1 VPTLDDFRRQAKN
14 WLEEVRRNNP
24 GPLKRLRLAY
34 PKAPAT
40 PVLRDIQHALA
51 REHGY
56 ENWKALKTALEH
68 QEVQAIGTVPD
79 TRSTET
85 HADRVAL
92 FLHYACWN
100 NDVHGRG
107 DYELRESAAAL
118 LLRKHPEIAG
128 DSLYTA
134 VVCGNVAA
142 VERRLTERPTA
153 VNEKGGAWQWEP
165 ILYLCFG
172 RLPSDAARDN
182 AVAIARAL
190 LDRGANAN
198 AYYMAGHAVYGT
210 LVGVTGEG
218 EQEARPHPHREA
230 LYRLM
235 LESGAELYDI
245 QVLYNTHFSGDMLWW
260 LRLTYERAERTGRA
274 ADWQNPAWPMLD
286 MGGYGTGARFVLDT
300 AIDKNR
306 IDVAEWALAHGADA
320 NAPPP
325 RARHLRTM
333 SLYDRAVRENRL
345 AIADLLLRHGADQT
359 TAALEGEE
367 AFVAACLRLDR
378 ATAERLVREHPEFIQ
393 SPAAMFAA
401 ASHDRA
407 DAIQLLLD
415 LGTSVDVSDEQ
426 RQRPLH
432 TAAANGAR
440 QAAALLIA
448 RGADVD
454 ARETRWNAPPIGYAA
469 HHGRAEIVDLLSG
482 VIRDVW
488 HLSYQGKVERLRIV
502 LTEEPARAQEVSS
515 GNGSTPL
522 WWLPNDATTAVAVA
536 ELLLAHGADPTV
548 RSKEGTTAAD
558 AARRRSL
565 DEAANVIDAAVA
577 RKK

>member
-1 VPTLDDFRRQAKN
+1 VPTLDDFRKEAKD
-14 WLEEVRRNNP
+14 WLKEVRRQNP
-24 GPLKRLRLAY
+24 GPVKRLRLAY
-34 PKAPAT
+34 PKAPAA

-56 ENWKALKTALEH
+56 ENWKALKAAVEH
-68 QEVQAIGTVPD
+68 QEAQPVWKAPE
-79 TRSTET
+79 TRSIDT

-92 FLHYACWN
+92 FLQFACWN

-107 DYELRESAAAL
+107 DYELRETAAL
-118 LLRKHPEIAG
+118 RLLRKHPEIAR

-134 VVCGNVAA
+134 IVCGNVAD
-142 VERRLTERPTA
+142 VERRLVERPGL
-153 VNEKGGAWQWEP
+153 VNEKGGPWNWEP
-165 ILYLCFG
+165 ILYLCYG
-172 RLPSDAARDN
+172 RLPLEAAADN
-182 AVAIARAL
+182 AVTIARAL

-218 EQEARPHPHREA
+218 EQDARPHPHREA

-235 LESGAELYDI
+235 LERGAELYDI

-260 LRLTYERAERTGRA
+260 LRLTFEHTEKTGRA
-274 ADWQNPAWPMLD
+274 ADWQNREWPMLD
-286 MGGYGTGARFVLDT
+286 MGGYGSGARFVLDT

-306 IDVAEWALAHGADA
+306 INVAEWALAHGADP

-325 RARHLRTM
+325 RARHLRMT
-333 SLYDRAVRENRL
+333 SLYDRAVREHRVE
-345 AIADLLLRHGADQT
+345 IVDLLLRHGADRST
-359 TAALEGEE
+359 RALDGEE

-378 ATAERLVREHPEFIQ
+378 AEAERLVREHPELLE

-401 ASHDRA
+401 ASRDQV
-407 DAIQLLLD
+407 DAIELLLD
-415 LGTSVDVSDEQ
+415 LGTSVDVMDEQ

-440 QAAALLIA
+440 EAAAFLIA

-469 HHGRAEIVDLLSG
+469 HHGRAEIVDLLGG

-488 HLSYQGKVERLRIV
+488 HLAYHGRVERLRAV
-502 LTEEPARAQEVSS
+502 LAEESARAQEVSA
-515 GNGSTPL
+515 NGFTPL
-522 WWLPNDATTAVAVA
+522 WWLPNDAAAAVTVA
-536 ELLLAHGADPTV
+536 QLLLAHGADPTV
-548 RSKEGTTAAD
+548 RSKEGTTAAE
-558 AARRRSL
+558 AARLRGL
-565 DEAANVIDAAVA
+565 DEAADLIDAAAA